1 MEPDVDTMRRAI
13 SKEFH
18 ARGGHYVF
26 GKALPFGDWW
36 EEKLAAFSAQEA
48 VREVEAAAAAAAA
61 AALAAIAVEAGG
73 VAVAAEE
80 LEEGPA
86 KPWLEPLL
94 RGDCGSRQDIS
105 VEASWGSFHNRPFY
119 VEFLHY
125 VINEWKCTPEEKAT
139 ILDNSLYVQLTSP
152 TLVAADMVRAVL
164 FDKCFRPLRILC
176 NGVDLPEWHPLKMAG
191 VADKLE
197 KVFEAVSTDPMS
209 IMEEDYECFS
219 VVDFP
224 VLEEKVARWK
234 ACRSISA
241 IRQELYHPSDQTVI
255 DARGECA
262 GIIKAWATGIL
273 VSLRRNCKD
282 YLTSTDGRYCE
293 GKQTDEMVA
302 SARGMLA

>member
-1 MEPDVDTMRRAI
+1 VLA
-13 SKEFH
+13 K
-18 ARGGHYVF
+18 
-26 GKALPFGDWW
+26 LPF
-36 EEKLAAFSAQEA
+36 
-48 VREVEAAAAAAAA
+48 
-61 AALAAIAVEAGG
+61 
-73 VAVAAEE
+73 VAVAAAHADAHKAEKKRQKMAKQLQKEE
-80 LEEGPA
+80 EEHQLIEERA
-86 KPWLEPLL
+86 KVLTEH
-94 RGDCGSRQDIS
+94 Q
-105 VEASWGSFHNRPFY
+105 
-119 VEFLHY
+119 
-125 VINEWKCTPEEKAT
+125 
-139 ILDNSLYVQLTSP
+139 LYVQLTSP

-293 GKQTDEMVA
+293 GKQTDKMVA